1 MKTSLSRIWSPT
13 AAFTALGLWTGYYT
27 FSWGGFVAFDN
38 TPVTDL
44 PLAIG
49 GFAVQLLPMCAAT
62 GFIYPMIQRG
72 LRSNR
77 RWAGLGLTILAFLG
91 VMLLSAIVTHL
102 AWRPD
107 DLQYNPPLFNL
118 ISYLFIHYALT
129 LAACAAHASFVL
141 RQEQKRALL
150 EAELRALRAQL
161 QPHFLFNTLHAIGV
175 TARRDGE
182 TAAQMTA
189 LLGDM
194 LRSSLTQREQPLVPL
209 AEEHA
214 LLQPY
219 LRLQQLRFADRLRI
233 EQDLDRDTLNAQVPD
248 LILQPL
254 VENALQHGIERKP
267 GAGSIKIRSRRHGN
281 ELVLEVSDDGAGL
294 STPPSE
300 LAQGTGLTSTRERLR
315 GLFGAQASLDLQGN
329 QQGGTTATVRVPY
342 QESAYA
348 A

>member
-1 MKTSLSRIWSPT
+1 MKTSLTRIWNPI
-13 AAFTALGLWTGYYT
+13 AAFTALGLWTGYYA
-27 FSWGGFVAFDN
+27 FSFGGMLAFGDEFGDWP
-38 TPVTDL
+38 TLLTSLAATLL
-44 PLAIG
+44 PLC
-49 GFAVQLLPMCAAT
+49 AVT
-62 GFIYPMIQRG
+62 GFIYPVIQRG
-72 LRSNR
+72 LRSDR
-77 RWAGLGLTILAFLG
+77 RWAGLGLTILAYLG
-91 VMLLSAIVTHL
+91 IMLLHGALYSFAATYLGTGWMASWWFVTSL
-102 AWRPD
+102 SLGTP
-107 DLQYNPPLFNL
+107 YT
-118 ISYLFIHYALT
+118 LT
-129 LAACAAHASFVL
+129 FAACIAHASYVL

-150 EAELRALRAQL
+150 EAQLRALRAQL

-182 TAAQMTA
+182 TAAQMTT

-219 LRLQQLRFADRLRI
+219 LQLQQLRFADRLRI
-233 EQDLDRDTLNAQVPD
+233 EQDLDNDTLNAQVPD

-267 GAGSIKIRSRRHGN
+267 GAGSVKIRSRRHGN
-281 ELVLEVSDDGAGL
+281 QLVLEVSDDGAGL
-294 STPPSE
+294 SKPSSE
-300 LAQGTGLTSTRERLR
+300 LAQGTGLATTRERLR
-315 GLFGAQASLDLQGN
+315 GLFGAQASLDLQSN

-342 QESAYA
+342 QESAHA